1 MNQTIDN
8 TERDAIFEKLKTVN
22 DNGKCFDCD
31 KKNPKWASVYLGV
44 FLCIDCAGKHREYSV
59 KYSFVR
65 SLTLDT
71 WSRKQITF
79 LEIGGN
85 SKAAEFFKK
94 NGQSKPFDYKTTLSQ
109 KYQADLTKKV
119 EALLNTHTSITQT
132 KEETPEQ
139 VKTENK
145 QISSNSLQEDE
156 KQPETTKKPSNPFE
170 NNIVIDT
177 TQSKP
182 KNFSVEFTKKSA
194 STTGAK
200 KGLAAKKID
209 DFDLESLSL
218 EEDSKIN
225 KNQSSGFNMTEN
237 QFSTSSNNDAGV
249 REISSKTNYTSY
261 TTDVNSSEKLKQM
274 NNAKAISSESF
285 KDKSEYQP
293 SNMQKFNGSNSISSA
308 QYFGEKEEDPGRDYA
323 ETVENVKEF
332 VTQIGGKLKEKAGSI
347 FDKVKTQWQERGSG

>member
-1 MNQTIDN
+1 
-8 TERDAIFEKLKTVN
+8 
-22 DNGKCFDCD
+22 
-31 KKNPKWASVYLGV
+31 
-44 FLCIDCAGKHREYSV
+44 
-59 KYSFVR
+59 
-65 SLTLDT
+65 LTLDT

-94 NGQSKPFDYKTTLSQ
+94 NGQTKPYDYKTTLSQ

-119 EALLNTHTSITQT
+119 EALLNTHTPLLQT
-132 KEETPEQ
+132 KEEPHDQE
-139 VKTENK
+139 KTENK
-145 QISSNSLQEDE
+145 QINSNSLQEDE
-156 KQPETTKKPSNPFE
+156 KQPETIKKTSNPFE
-170 NNIVIDT
+170 NNIVIDS

-194 STTGAK
+194 STNGAK

-225 KNQSSGFNMTEN
+225 KNQSSGFNMTDN
-237 QFSTSSNNDAGV
+237 QFSTSNSDSGV

-261 TTDVNSSEKLKQM
+261 TNDANNSEKLKQM

-293 SNMQKFNGSNSISSA
+293 SNIQKFTGASSISSA
-308 QYFGEKEEDPGRDYA
+308 QYFGEKEEDPGKDYT

-332 VTQIGGKLKEKAGSI
+332 VTQIGGKLKEKAGSL